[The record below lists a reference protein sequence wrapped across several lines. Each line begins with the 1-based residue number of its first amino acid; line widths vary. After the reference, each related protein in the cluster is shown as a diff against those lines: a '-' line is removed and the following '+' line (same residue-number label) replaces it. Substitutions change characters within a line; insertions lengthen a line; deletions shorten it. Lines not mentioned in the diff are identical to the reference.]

1 MRFGVF
7 TVGLPELTPEEGAAA
22 LAEAGYDGV
31 EWRVTHVPEEVRGEA
46 PSFWRNNRC
55 TFEPGLDQA
64 ARAREVARAAGLAVI
79 GLGTYLKVGD
89 LEATES
95 AMRFARAAGAPQLRV
110 GVGRTDG
117 VARYS
122 DLARLTR
129 DYLERVAE
137 LAGGHGVR
145 ALVEIHHRTIIPS
158 ASMAERLVRGL
169 DPARVG
175 VIVDAGNMAREGFED
190 YRFGLE
196 ILGPYVAHVHVK
208 NSAWRRPDG
217 GGGVWEPVWSPLD
230 DGVVD
235 FGALFAA
242 LKEFGYD
249 GWVVVEDFSD
259 ARPAREAMV
268 HDLGFLR
275 AAAGLAPVAAGGGA
289 R

>member
-1 MRFGVF
+1 VRFGVF
-7 TVGLPELTPEEGAAA
+7 TVGLPELTPEEAAPA

-31 EWRVTHVPEEVRGEA
+31 EWRVTHVPEEVRGER

-55 TFEPGLDQA
+55 TLEPDLDQA

-79 GLGTYLKVGD
+79 GLGTYLTVGD
-89 LEATES
+89 LAATEA
-95 AMRFARAAGAPQLRV
+95 AMRVAREAGAPQLRV

-122 DLARLTR
+122 ELARLTR

-137 LAGGHGVR
+137 LAGELGVK

-158 ASMAERLVRGL
+158 ASLAERLVRGF
-169 DPARVG
+169 DPDRIG

-217 GGGVWEPVWSPLD
+217 GGVWQPEWSPLD

-235 FGALFAA
+235 FESFFAA
-242 LKEFGYD
+242 LGEFGYD

-259 ARPAREAMV
+259 TRPAREALV
-268 HDLGFLR
+268 HNLGFLR
-275 AAAGLAPVAAGGGA
+275 AAAGLAPVPADGGA

>member
-7 TVGLPELTPEEGAAA
+7 TVGLPELTPEEAAEA
-22 LAEAGYDGV
+22 LAGAGYDGV
-31 EWRVTHVPEEVRGEA
+31 EWRVTHVPEVVRDEP

-55 TFEPGLDQA
+55 TFEPDLA
-64 ARAREVARAAGLAVI
+64 EAVRAREVARAAGLDVI

-89 LEATES
+89 LEATGA
-95 AMRFARAAGAPQLRV
+95 AMRFAREAGAPQLRV

-129 DYLERVAE
+129 DHLERVQE
-137 LAGGHGVR
+137 LAAEHGLK
-145 ALVEIHHRTIIPS
+145 ALVEIHHRTVIPS

-169 DPARVG
+169 DPERVG

-190 YRFGLE
+190 YRYGLE

-217 GGGVWEPVWSPLD
+217 GGVWEPAWSPLD

-235 FGALFAA
+235 FEAFFTALA
-242 LKEFGYD
+242 EFGYD

-259 ARPAREAMV
+259 ARPARQALV
-268 HDLGFLR
+268 HNLGFLR
-275 AAAGLAPVAAGGGA
+275 RAARLAPVSAGEVV

>member
-31 EWRVTHVPEEVRGEA
+31 EWRVTHVPADVRGEA

-55 TFEPGLDQA
+55 TLEPDLDQA
-64 ARAREVARAAGLAVI
+64 ARAREIARAAGLAVI

-89 LEATES
+89 LEATEA
-95 AMRFARAAGAPQLRV
+95 AMRFARDAGAPQLRV

-129 DYLERVAE
+129 AYLERVEE
-137 LAGGHGVR
+137 LAGEHGVK

-158 ASMAERLVRGL
+158 ASLAERLVRGL
-169 DPARVG
+169 DPERVG

-190 YRFGLE
+190 HRFGLE

-217 GGGVWEPVWSPLD
+217 GGVWEPVWSPLD

-235 FGALFAA
+235 FPAFLAA
-242 LKEFGYD
+242 LHEFGYD

-259 ARPAREAMV
+259 ARPAREALV
-268 HDLGFLR
+268 HNLAFLR
-275 AAAGLAPVAAGGGA
+275 AATGLAPGPAGGSA
-289 R
+289 P